1 MIISMQNK
9 IQKKKKILV
18 LVSVRQDQKREIIFN
33 FILMAT
39 SICSLQKLLIWVP
52 GIKSNLARDIIK
64 LSGVSEWKNMY
75 KVRAYAFSVLHY
87 CTNFLYSFWTIP

>member
-1 MIISMQNK
+1 MIISMLNK
-9 IQKKKKILV
+9 IPPKNIILV
-18 LVSVRQDQKREIIFN
+18 LVSVWHDQKSELIFN
-33 FILMAT
+33 FVLMPT
-39 SICSLQKLLIWVP
+39 SISSLQKLLIWVR